1 VQTHPTEPNNK
12 TDIIV
17 NDNEEGTCLL
27 RNVAIYGDRNV
38 VKKVVDMVLKRKDLI
53 IEI

>member
-1 VQTHPTEPNNK
+1 VQTHPTKPNNK

-17 NDNEEGTCLL
+17 NDNEERTCLL

-38 VKKVVDMVLKRKDLI
+38 IKKAVEKIIKRKGLI